1 MSMWT
6 SFWDADDISEETKME
21 NSSNRLMLTPE
32 KGDLTKESNKQAK
45 SEAREN
51 KDIFAFRL
59 YDTQGWQTTMATMT
73 LQETETARGFAQEA
87 GVGMYQAHTYH
98 RAGDDMGR
106 EGSDGL
112 AAAGSS
118 PLLEDMG

>member
-1 MSMWT
+1 
-6 SFWDADDISEETKME
+6 ME

-32 KGDLTKESNKQAK
+32 KGDLIEESNKQAK
-45 SEAREN
+45 SEARKK

-59 YDTQGWQTTMATMT
+59 YDAQGWQTTIATMT

-87 GVGMYQAHTYH
+87 GAEMYQAHAYQG
-98 RAGDDMGR
+98 AGGDMGR

-112 AAAGSS
+112 AAGGSS
-118 PLLEDMG
+118 PLPEGVS